1 MEKIIFIQWMITF
14 VYVVTSMEI
23 DTIKDQVSTNLE
35 KYITFSVNL
44 LGVVISFGWILI
56 IFGIL
61 KN

>member
-1 MEKIIFIQWMITF
+1 MEKVILIQWLITL
-14 VYVVTSMEI
+14 VYVVTFMEI
-23 DTIKDQVSTNLE
+23 DTIKDQVSVSFK

-61 KN
+61 NN

>member
-1 MEKIIFIQWMITF
+1 MITF

>member
-44 LGVVISFGWILI
+44 LGE
-56 IFGIL
+56 
-61 KN
+61 